1 MQWRRPLLQQMNLA
15 ALVPPPVAR
24 YGVTMIL
31 GQLGSARRLFFLAA
45 FLLATAAA
53 FAESKVVRLRNE
65 RIETPDKAQQLVQP
79 LAQNPEPAHTG
90 LFVLQF
96 DGPVQTAWRAELKKH
111 GVTLVRYVP
120 DNAFIARA
128 DGVKLHDLET
138 LPFVRWTGAFRPEH
152 KVHGGLQNKNIA
164 AADEVGVSILLAAD
178 ATPPQLAGARGL
190 MKRGASETASRFGQ
204 VWRGQVTRAQLNAL
218 AASDAVL
225 WIERGPQIRLFD
237 ETASKIVGGDSGAH
251 PTYVQAL
258 GYDGSGVVV
267 AVADSGLHLGDANLM
282 HPDLLGRVD
291 ALFFYGELT
300 DASDEHGH
308 GTHVAGIVAANG
320 ATGEIDD
327 YGALWGLGVA
337 PGAHVIAQRI
347 FDGEGNYEAP
357 PSFFDLTRDA
367 VQAGADIGSN
377 SWGDDTQGRYDL
389 SAAEFDGLVR
399 DADGTGHPYIL
410 EFSAGNAGPGAQT
423 IGSPAVAKNV
433 IATGAAENNR
443 YDYFI
448 YDSGQ
453 ETMADFSSR
462 GPCEDGRIKPD
473 LTAPGTWISSLRSPV
488 GNDEFAW
495 GDISFFYMFQGGT
508 SQSGPHASG
517 AAAVFVQWYRESH
530 TNATPSPA
538 LVKAALIN
546 SALDMDDETGGTS
559 PAPNHDEGWGQID
572 LTEIIGSDR
581 VFDFVDQAV
590 TLATGQQFER
600 HVIISDSIE
609 PLKITL
615 AYTDVPGFPGA
626 LAALVNDLDL
636 EVIAPDGT
644 TYHGNQFEGGASI
657 PNAPGYDAINN
668 VEAVHITV
676 PLPGEYIVRIHA
688 RNVPSDAR
696 TDTVGVDQ
704 DFALVASGI
713 MPPAGQGIVF
723 LDRPAYTA
731 PGVMKI
737 KLIDAS
743 LATGATPNVT
753 IKSATETNGFAL
765 VLHSAGYPGS
775 FTGSVATAAGAAAN
789 DGVLQIAHGNWIRA
803 EYFDVSANVTRTASA
818 VADLLPPVITSV
830 VEVNE
835 YGEAVITWLTD
846 EPATSVVRYNT
857 NTPLSL
863 VISNNF
869 LVTGHSVVVANFQP
883 GKTYKYAVSGTDAA
897 GNTSTNNNGGVFF
910 TFVAPTNAT
919 VLLVNAYTF
928 DDANSDAEKLPLS
941 VYTNALRAAGI
952 SFDVVSVTNLG
963 IARLRPYPVVMWR
976 INDAYDSSDSLS
988 ATQRNLITQYVTNGG
1003 SFFMSSM
1010 EILTRLIDGGGAGFV
1025 TNVLH
1030 VSRFTR
1036 NPLFSGCDTCDEDH
1050 TVPTAEGIPQD
1061 PITEGLLVDLDY
1073 SHYPE
1078 IEILG
1083 LGPDFA
1089 DTFGVK
1095 HDATEAWWDYNSGL
1109 PAGLRYPR
1117 TGQESTGRVV
1127 FFSFPLDA
1135 IPTNGPDGNLRATVL
1150 RRVMQFL
1157 IPGLDGIGSIG
1168 LDRDGYTIPDA
1179 VTIEVADSD
1188 LAGTNQMTVQVYSD
1202 SVTNH
1207 IPVTLY
1213 ATTHPGMF
1221 RGIATLMNT
1230 NAPPAAGRLRANNG
1244 DTIHALYV
1252 DASGGVTIAAAA
1264 EVDATA
1270 PTISGLLAVPDYESV
1285 TVTWTTSEDTDA
1297 LVEFGESPFLGRTAY
1312 LEDFD
1317 TEHEIVLTG
1326 LVPDQVYY
1334 YRVISRDPSGNTVTA
1349 DNFGTNYSVRTLVP
1363 LTPPF
1368 VDHFDAGAD
1377 LWTVFNSEDTQVQ
1390 WTLGVPNNDLATAGH
1405 SPPNAWG
1412 SSLHNDYADLIDT
1425 FLISP
1430 AIRLTGGNSA
1440 RLQFWHIYDFRE
1452 QTETDL
1458 ITGGEL
1464 LIITNANS
1472 APISLA
1478 VYEDLNGGWELE
1490 DIDLSPHLGRVVYFV
1505 WHHQLLAFEAASR
1518 PGWLIDDVSVTVSTI
1533 TPGTLRVTNNLSQA
1547 AYTIDDAS
1555 GSVSITGQGTSF
1567 VLTNAVPGTYTVTWG
1582 LVTNWNTPAPQTASV
1597 VALGTTVF
1605 TGSYTLT
1612 DTNGNGIADSWERTW
1627 FGSASASHPA
1637 TTDTDHDG
1645 LSDHGEFLAGTNPTN
1660 SASVLRFLKPVVQ
1673 NTGAVRLDWPTVPGR
1688 SYRLT
1693 GSTNLNSW
1701 STVADWTRANGSI
1714 LSFTTSLTNTT
1725 RFYRLEVKP

>member
-1 MQWRRPLLQQMNLA
+1 
-15 ALVPPPVAR
+15 
-24 YGVTMIL
+24 MIP
-31 GQLGSARRLFFLAA
+31 GQLGSARRLIFVAA

-53 FAESKVVRLRNE
+53 FAESRVVRLRNE
-65 RIETPDKAQQLVQP
+65 RIETPDKVSQLAQP

-96 DGPVQTAWRAELKKH
+96 DGPVQAAWSAQLKKH
-111 GVTLVRYVP
+111 RVTLVRYVP
-120 DNAFIARA
+120 DHAFIARA
-128 DGVKLHDLET
+128 DGVKLRDLET

-152 KVHGGLQNKNIA
+152 KVHGGLPNKNVA
-164 AADEVGVSILLAAD
+164 AAGEVGVSILLAAD
-178 ATPPQLAGARGL
+178 ATPQQLAGARGL
-190 MKRGASETASRFGQ
+190 MKRGTSETSSRFGH
-204 VWRGQVTRAQLNAL
+204 VWRGQIPRTQLNTL

-237 ETASKIVGGDSGAH
+237 ETASKIVGGDSGGHATH
-251 PTYVQAL
+251 VQSL

-267 AVADSGLHLGDANLM
+267 AVADSGLHLGDTNLM

-291 ALFFYGELT
+291 ALFFYGDLD

-389 SAAEFDGLVR
+389 SAAEFDALVR
-399 DADGTGHPYIL
+399 DADGAGHPYIL

-433 IATGAAENNR
+433 IATGASQNDR
-443 YDYFI
+443 FDFFI
-448 YDSGQ
+448 YDQGQ
-453 ETMADFSSR
+453 DAMADFSSR
-462 GPCEDGRIKPD
+462 GPSEDGRIKPD
-473 LTAPGTWISSLRSPV
+473 LVAPGTWISSLRSPA

-495 GDISFFYMFQGGT
+495 ADISFFYMFEGGT
-508 SQSGPHASG
+508 SQAGPHASG

-546 SALDMDDETGGTS
+546 SAVDMDDAVETG
-559 PAPNHDEGWGQID
+559 PAPNMDEGWGRID
-572 LTEIIGSDR
+572 LTGIIGSDR
-581 VFDFVDQAV
+581 VYDFVDQAV
-590 TLATGQQFER
+590 TLSTGQQYER
-600 HVIISDSIE
+600 HVVISDSSE

-644 TYHGNQFEGGASI
+644 TFHGNQFEGGESI
-657 PNAPGYDAINN
+657 PSAPGYDSINN
-668 VEAVHITV
+668 VEGVFIAV

-688 RNVPSDAR
+688 RNVPADAR
-696 TDTVGVDQ
+696 TDTGAVDQ

-713 MPPAGQGIVF
+713 IPPSGQGIVF

-737 KLIDAS
+737 KLIDTS
-743 LATGATPNVT
+743 LTTNATPDVT

-765 VLHSAGYPGS
+765 GLHYAGYPGS
-775 FTGSVATAAGAAAN
+775 FTGSVATATGAAAN
-789 DGVLQIAHGNWIRA
+789 DGKLQIAHGNWIRV
-803 EYFDVSANVTRTASA
+803 EYFDASASLTRTANA
-818 VADLLPPVITSV
+818 VADLVPPVITSV
-830 VEVNE
+830 GEVNE
-835 YGEAVITWLTD
+835 YGEAVITWHTD

-857 NTPLSL
+857 NATLSL

-869 LVTGHSVVVANFQP
+869 LVTSHSVAVENFLP
-883 GKTYKYAVSGTDAA
+883 GRTYTYAVSGSDAA
-897 GNTSTNNNGGVFF
+897 GNASTNGLLN
-910 TFVAPTNAT
+910 FVAPTNAT

-928 DDANSDAEKLPLS
+928 DDVNSDAEKLPLS
-941 VYTNALRAAGI
+941 VYTNALRAAGL
-952 SFDVVSVTNLG
+952 SYDLVSVTNLSF
-963 IARLRPYPVVMWR
+963 ARLRPYPVVMWR
-976 INDAYDSSDSLS
+976 INDAYDSNDSLS

-1003 SFFMSSM
+1003 SFFISSM
-1010 EILTRLIDGGGAGFV
+1010 ELLSRLIAGGGGNFV
-1025 TNVLH
+1025 TNILH
-1030 VSRFTR
+1030 VSRFTP
-1036 NPLFSGCDTCDEDH
+1036 NNILDPCPTCDEDH

-1061 PITEGLLVDLDY
+1061 PISDGLLMDLDY

-1078 IEILG
+1078 IEFLG

-1089 DTFGVK
+1089 DTFGVR
-1095 HDATEAWWDYNSGL
+1095 HDAAEVWWDFNSGL
-1109 PAGLRYPR
+1109 PAGMRYPR
-1117 TGQESTGRVV
+1117 SGQDSTGRVV

-1157 IPGLDGIGSIG
+1157 IPGLDGIGSIAM
-1168 LDRDGYTIPDA
+1168 DRDAYTLPDA

-1188 LAGTNQMTVQVYSD
+1188 LAGTNQITIQVYSD
-1202 SVTNH
+1202 SVTNR
-1207 IPVTLY
+1207 IPITLY

-1230 NAPPAAGRLRANNG
+1230 NAAPAAGRVRANNG

-1252 DASGGVTIAAAA
+1252 DASGGVTIAATA

-1270 PTISGLLAVPDYESV
+1270 PLISGLAAVPDYESV

-1317 TEHEIVLTG
+1317 TTHEIVLTG

-1334 YRVISRDPSGNTVTA
+1334 YRVTSRDPSGNTVTA
-1349 DNFGTNYSVRTLVP
+1349 DNFGTNYSVRTLLP
-1363 LTPPF
+1363 LTPPYTN
-1368 VDHFDAGAD
+1368 HFDSGPD
-1377 LWTVFNSEDTQVQ
+1377 VWSVFNSEDTQTQ
-1390 WTLGVPNNDLATAGH
+1390 WTLGVPANGLATTGH

-1412 SSLHNDYADLIDT
+1412 SSLNNDYADLIDT

-1430 AIRLTGGNSA
+1430 AIRLTGGNSV
-1440 RLQFWHIYDFRE
+1440 RLQFWHAYDFSE
-1452 QTETDL
+1452 QTDSDL
-1458 ITGGEL
+1458 ISGGEL

-1478 VYEDLNGGWELE
+1478 VYEDVNGGWELE
-1490 DIDLSPHLGRVVYFV
+1490 DIDVSAHLGRVVYFV
-1505 WHHQLLAFEAASR
+1505 WHHQLLSFEAASR
-1518 PGWLIDDVSVTVSTI
+1518 PGWLVDDVTVTVSTI

-1547 AYTIDDAS
+1547 AFTVANAS
-1555 GSVSITGQGTSF
+1555 GTVTIAGQGTSF
-1567 VLTNAVPGTYTVTWG
+1567 AMSNAAPGMYTVTWG
-1582 LVTNWNTPAPQTASV
+1582 MVTNWNTPPPQTNSV
-1597 VALGTTVF
+1597 VALGTTIF
-1605 TGSYTLT
+1605 TGNYTIT
-1612 DTNGNGIADSWERTW
+1612 DTNGNGISDSWERTY
-1627 FGSASASHPA
+1627 FGAATASHPA
-1637 TTDTDHDG
+1637 TTDTDDDG
-1645 LSDHGEFLAGTNPTN
+1645 ATDYAEFLAGTNPTN
-1660 SASVLRFLKPVVQ
+1660 SASVLHFLKPVVQ

-1701 STVADWTRANGSI
+1701 STVADWNRANGSI